1 MQSGAYKVAKEG
13 FVLLQFA
20 PAVATR
26 QYDWTRKQVCS
37 NWFRFC
43 LQVSSFLIPKAPI

>member
-1 MQSGAYKVAKEG
+1 VAKEG

-37 NWFRFC
+37 
-43 LQVSSFLIPKAPI
+43 SFLRLWFQLIFFFDF

>member
-1 MQSGAYKVAKEG
+1 VAKEG

-26 QYDWTRKQVCS
+26 QYDWTRKQVC
-37 NWFRFC
+37 
-43 LQVSSFLIPKAPI
+43 LSFLFQLIFLFDF